1 MRFIKRSEFF
11 DNSIRFPIFLI
22 SYGNERTI
30 SFLRLLRRMAISCI
44 RLTERVDYKKKMFS
58 PRGFTG
64 IRSAVKVATM
74 SGHVA
79 LDAKR
84 VAANVAIERFL
95 AWKQKDLK
103 KQFSIHF
110 FSRFNYCQILI
121 VKLD

>member
-1 MRFIKRSEFF
+1 
-11 DNSIRFPIFLI
+11 
-22 SYGNERTI
+22 
-30 SFLRLLRRMAISCI
+30 
-44 RLTERVDYKKKMFS
+44 
-58 PRGFTG
+58 
-64 IRSAVKVATM
+64 M